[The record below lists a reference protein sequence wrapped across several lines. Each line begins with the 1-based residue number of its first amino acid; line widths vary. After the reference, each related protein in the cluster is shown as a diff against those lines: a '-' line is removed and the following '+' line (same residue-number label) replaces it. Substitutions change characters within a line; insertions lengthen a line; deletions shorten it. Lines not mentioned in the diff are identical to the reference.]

1 VVNHKYFST
10 AYPRYRD
17 GKASYQDSVGK
28 FSMRGYSKD
37 DPTPLMRDYLRKIV
51 EDRDGDEGTGSVTL
65 YLSSGLPL
73 KW

>member
-1 VVNHKYFST
+1 
-10 AYPRYRD
+10 
-17 GKASYQDSVGK
+17 
-28 FSMRGYSKD
+28 MRGYSKD